1 MAQEDPMISA
11 TEAMN
16 LIKDRLQRDIS
27 LNKVSKMMRDGV
39 IPSEESLFDRRKRI
53 ARRSEVMKWIEGVLQ
68 QEGKLEDRAALAI
81 V

>member
-1 MAQEDPMISA
+1 MAQDDPMISA

-16 LIKDRLQRDIS
+16 LIKDRLKRDIS

-53 ARRSEVMKWIEGVLQ
+53 AHRSDVMKWIEDVLQ
-68 QEGKLEDRAALAI
+68 QEGRLEDWPALAI